1 MDSNELQTFI
11 QDVRDDLNNLD
22 SLIDYYDFL
31 GHHNIRTIVFNPEDE
46 PSFFEGSVITVL
58 DQRYREFFKSKFN
71 CEIDAIVFAVN
82 IPPQEPAF
90 GHAVSSI
97 FFNSS
102 SEICPALYE
111 PTAS

>member
-71 CEIDAIVFAVN
+71 SEIDELTRVDVLEIIRAQL
-82 IPPQEPAF
+82 P
-90 GHAVSSI
+90 SI
-97 FFNSS
+97 KKRL
-102 SEICPALYE
+102 SE
-111 PTAS
+111 